1 MGGGYVQVKKR
12 APQIN
17 SFRRDWICA
26 QNLLTILESII
37 KMIQGGGGLM
47 WSSYSSLSLILL
59 NNYNLRLALEL
70 DEIDPSCFIYNYKH
84 T

>member
-1 MGGGYVQVKKR
+1 MQVKKR

-37 KMIQGGGGLM
+37 KMIQGGGGDLCG
-47 WSSYSSLSLILL
+47 LLI
-59 NNYNLRLALEL
+59 AHC
-70 DEIDPSCFIYNYKH
+70 P
-84 T
+84 